1 MIFEDLIKDVQDW
14 GQEKGITDPE
24 NVDKQ
29 FLKFMEEALEFYDA
43 FKTYDCLNTF
53 YWLDDLAKM
62 IYESDLKPPREDMM
76 MEFGDVLVTLCILAK
91 QLDLDPVKCL
101 YMAYIKISKRKGK
114 TINGTFV
121 KEEDLQELS
130 KTEQS

>member
-101 YMAYIKISKRKGK
+101 SMAYDKISKRKGK

-121 KEEDLQELS
+121 KEEDL
-130 KTEQS
+130 